1 MEQTYCRNKIGNNDG
16 KGMGIG
22 FVIFIDFVMYVDCLN
37 EIEGY

>member
-22 FVIFIDFVMYVDCLN
+22 LVTSIDFAMHADCSN
-37 EIEGY
+37 EIEGH